1 MSEDKGALLGTNV
14 IHDGRVVHLSLDT
27 VRYPD
32 GSVGQLELVRHRG
45 AAAVLP
51 VLGHREDS
59 DPDVLLLRQYRY
71 AAGGVIY
78 EVPAGIVEPGESWE
92 ECARR
97 ELEEEAGFRAGT
109 LVKLTTIHTT
119 PGFTNEEIHLYGPS
133 ILPKAPRAPTRTNSC
148 RWSGCR
154 CPERWSWF
162 ARETCPTQSHWSPS
176 FMPCVSCW
184 ANRGEWGLRHSRGK
198 PVSPGEDESTAANQ
212 CLCRVLVWH
221 ASCV

>member
-119 PGFTNEEIHLYGPS
+119 PGFTNEEIHLYAAFDLAEGT
-133 ILPKAPRAPTRTNSC
+133 ARTD
-148 RWSGCR
+148 
-154 CPERWSWF
+154 
-162 ARETCPTQSHWSPS
+162 
-176 FMPCVSCW
+176 
-184 ANRGEWGLRHSRGK
+184 
-198 PVSPGEDESTAANQ
+198 EDEFLQVERMPLSGA
-212 CLCRVLVWH
+212 LELVRSGDLSD
-221 ASCV
+221 AKSLVTILYAVRFLLGEQG